1 MNNEVIK
8 QNMIKIEQL
17 KQRYIIVC
25 DDIRE
30 TTNNGKANSSLQTL
44 IKERDNI
51 INELKKMNMSNT
63 SLNKIIKME
72 KDMQFKCCLDLIK
85 SKLKKDVNDYI
96 DDIDNRRHKTYEELK
111 KEFKECLEMSTEN
124 FSLKESYKINK
135 ALHIVYQKYM
145 IDIAKPTKEERLQLL
160 NSRKR

>member
-1 MNNEVIK
+1 LVK
-8 QNMIKIEQL
+8 QNKIKIEQL
-17 KQRYIIVC
+17 KQRFIIVC

-30 TTNNGKANSSLQTL
+30 ITNDGIVNPNLQAL

-51 INELKKMNMSNT
+51 INELKKINISNT

-72 KDMQFKCCLDLIK
+72 KDNQFKCCLDLIK

-96 DDIDNRRHKTYEELK
+96 DDIDTRRHKTYEELK
-111 KEFKECLEMSTEN
+111 KEFEECLEMSTGN
-124 FSLKESYKINK
+124 FSLKESYEINK

-145 IDIAKPTKEERLQLL
+145 IDSSKPTKKERLELL